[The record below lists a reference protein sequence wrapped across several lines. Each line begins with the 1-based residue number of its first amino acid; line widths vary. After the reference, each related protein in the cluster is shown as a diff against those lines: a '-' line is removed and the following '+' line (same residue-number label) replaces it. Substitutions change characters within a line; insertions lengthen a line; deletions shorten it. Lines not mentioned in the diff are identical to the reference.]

1 MQVEFSL
8 KMEFSLAL
16 KVLLFVSEAIY
27 RVPRL
32 TTGIRGGSCHGA
44 HLELQQYDDVSER
57 GGEHG
62 EESGLVQGEVGG
74 GTERIPEPLLE

>member
-1 MQVEFSL
+1 MKL
-8 KMEFSLAL
+8 
-16 KVLLFVSEAIY
+16 
-27 RVPRL
+27 PRL

-57 GGEHG
+57 GGEHC